1 MPDTIKAPRARRSTS
16 KIELLLVEDNDDHA
30 ELFVLS
36 ARSFSEANI
45 TRATNLTDAL
55 RIAKSQPVNLAI
67 LDLGLPE
74 TVGLDTLSLF
84 LQNCPSLPVV
94 VLTAI
99 SDLNLGEEALKLG
112 AMDFLS
118 KEEITPRTLLR
129 SIRYAMERW
138 AQKCKLEDSL
148 ADLQYFGSM
157 AAHDLVSPLD
167 AIQGFAQL
175 IELELSKG
183 KITTE
188 AWECLDLLRSS
199 AKRSINL
206 VRDLQ
211 KLSSLGRKAIVK
223 EKLDPN
229 SLVEDVCTTLRATIK
244 ETKGTVEAMDMP
256 PIRGDAGLVCHVLQN
271 LIGNGLK
278 YSREGV
284 PPVVKISSSREDGLT
299 VICVEDN
306 GIGIDEDNSTR
317 IFLPFE
323 RLTTSKGT
331 KGSGLGL
338 SICKKIVEAHDGEIW
353 IESSLDQGSRFFFH
367 LGC

>member
-1 MPDTIKAPRARRSTS
+1 MVEISHFQKDKLPPS
-16 KIELLLVEDNDDHA
+16 KVKILLVEDDDDHA
-30 ELFVLS
+30 ELFMLS
-36 ARSFSEANI
+36 ARNYSAASI
-45 TRATNLTDAL
+45 SRAETLTDAIA
-55 RIAKSQPVNLAI
+55 IAKSQKLSLVI

-84 LQNCPSLPVV
+84 LQSCSSTPVM

-99 SDLNLGEEALKLG
+99 VDLNLGEEALKLG

-129 SIRYAMERW
+129 SIRYALERW
-138 AQKCKLEDSL
+138 SQKRKLEDSL

-167 AIQGFAQL
+167 AIHGFSQL

-183 KITTE
+183 KITEE
-188 AWECLDLLRSS
+188 ALECLDLLKKS
-199 AKRSINL
+199 AQRSIVL

-211 KLSSLGRKAIVK
+211 KLSSLGRKSIERKELDINTIVK
-223 EKLDPN
+223 
-229 SLVEDVCTTLRATIK
+229 DVCSNLSKLIS
-244 ETKGTVEAMDMP
+244 ETKGTVEASEVL
-256 PIRGDAGLVCHVLQN
+256 PIRGDAGLVYHVMQN
-271 LIGNGLK
+271 LIANGLK
-278 YSREGV
+278 YGRDDV
-284 PPVVKISSSREDGLT
+284 PPHVRVSSCIEEDYT

-306 GIGIDEDNSTR
+306 GIGIDESDSTR

-323 RLTTSKGT
+323 RLTGASDK

-338 SICKKIVEAHDGEIW
+338 SICKKIVEAHNGEIW
-353 IESSLDQGSRFFFH
+353 IESTEGAGTRFYFH
-367 LGC
+367 LGS